1 MGCGSGLVGEEMNK
15 YNFLNIL
22 GCDASPGILEVAAK
36 KSDGKA
42 YKEVKELWLG

>member
-1 MGCGSGLVGEEMNK
+1 MGCGSGLVGEEMHK
-15 YNFLNIL
+15 SGFHNIV

-36 KSDGKA
+36 KAEGKA